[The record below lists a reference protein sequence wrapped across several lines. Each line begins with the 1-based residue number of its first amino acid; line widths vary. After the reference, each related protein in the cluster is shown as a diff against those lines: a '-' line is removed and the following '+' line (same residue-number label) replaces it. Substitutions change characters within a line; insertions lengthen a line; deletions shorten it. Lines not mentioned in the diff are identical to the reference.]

1 MLKTIRFF
9 KHGDGQRTG
18 WYADIPNHTLAENQ
32 MVAGSDTF
40 LEEVDRLADNDG
52 EVLLTCSDDNI
63 AGPYLAK
70 LEMKN
75 HNQFGATYILSGPL
89 AEKYNAVGFQLW
101 ICNVTHDVFGEH
113 PRCIYIRE
121 IK

>member
-9 KHGDGQRTG
+9 KYGDGQRTG

-40 LEEVDRLADNDG
+40 LEEVDRLTDNDG

-63 AGPYLAK
+63 TGTYLAK

-75 HNQFGATYILSGPL
+75 HNQFGATYILSGSM
-89 AEKYNAVGFQLW
+89 AEKYNAVNFQLW
-101 ICNVTHDVFGEH
+101 ICNVTHDVFVEH
-113 PRCIYIRE
+113 PRCIFIHK